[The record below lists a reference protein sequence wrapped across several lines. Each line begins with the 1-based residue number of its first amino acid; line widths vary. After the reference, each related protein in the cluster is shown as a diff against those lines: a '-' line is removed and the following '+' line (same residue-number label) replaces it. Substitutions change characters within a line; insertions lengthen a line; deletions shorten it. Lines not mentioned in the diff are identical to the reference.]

1 MDKINYNDLYAF
13 YQVAQHQS
21 FSQAANKLGISAP
34 ALSKTIRQLEARL
47 GVQLLHRTTRSVS
60 LTQAGQ
66 QFYQQAERS
75 FNRLNQGLAQLE
87 HYRQS
92 PRGVVRINCAMLPIE
107 WLLLPK
113 LAPLQ
118 RLYPDIIIEAISD
131 SRFIDIVKD
140 GFDAGIRL
148 GDDVAED
155 MIAVKISGPLKMAVV
170 ASPGYLAQHGIPQH
184 PSELAQHSCIGYR
197 MLSSGTLYPWTFQ
210 HNGETHQLT
219 PQAKWIFS
227 DDYPAR
233 TAAKM
238 GLGLAYLPES
248 MVEQDIARGELIAL
262 FPNQPPTLPAFY
274 LYYPSRHISP
284 ALRVV
289 VDCLRLTNG

>member
-1 MDKINYNDLYAF
+1 MQRYPE
-13 YQVAQHQS
+13 V
-21 FSQAANKLGISAP
+21 KL
-34 ALSKTIRQLEARL
+34 E
-47 GVQLLHRTTRSVS
+47 
-60 LTQAGQ
+60 LT
-66 QFYQQAERS
+66 
-75 FNRLNQGLAQLE
+75 
-87 HYRQS
+87 
-92 PRGVVRINCAMLPIE
+92 
-107 WLLLPK
+107 
-113 LAPLQ
+113 
-118 RLYPDIIIEAISD
+118 SD
-131 SRFIDIVKD
+131 MKFTDIVA
-140 GFDAGIRL
+140 GRFDAGIRL

-155 MIAVKISGPLKMAVV
+155 MIAVKISELLKMAVV

-289 VDCLRLTNG
+289 VDYLRLTNG

>member
-92 PRGVVRINCAMLPIE
+92 P
-107 WLLLPK
+107 
-113 LAPLQ
+113 
-118 RLYPDIIIEAISD
+118 
-131 SRFIDIVKD
+131 
-140 GFDAGIRL
+140 
-148 GDDVAED
+148 
-155 MIAVKISGPLKMAVV
+155 
-170 ASPGYLAQHGIPQH
+170 
-184 PSELAQHSCIGYR
+184 
-197 MLSSGTLYPWTFQ
+197 
-210 HNGETHQLT
+210 
-219 PQAKWIFS
+219 
-227 DDYPAR
+227 
-233 TAAKM
+233 
-238 GLGLAYLPES
+238 
-248 MVEQDIARGELIAL
+248 
-262 FPNQPPTLPAFY
+262 
-274 LYYPSRHISP
+274 
-284 ALRVV
+284 
-289 VDCLRLTNG
+289 